1 MALRDH
7 FHPPLFPRHAWES
20 FHAAWLGYICESL
33 NDLLPKNY
41 FAQEQVHAGR
51 RIEIDVG
58 TYELLDGGSISSD
71 AGTGGLAVAE
81 PKAKLWTPP
90 AATASIP
97 AVFADDFEIQI
108 IEASDAGLKIVAAV
122 ELVSP
127 GNKDRDEARTP
138 FAAKVASYL
147 AGGVSVVIVDICTSR
162 LANLHHAILPLL
174 SADEPRFAR
183 DVALYTVAYRPV
195 QRGDAGQIDIWTEP
209 LGLGRP
215 LPTMPLWL
223 NAEHCVPVELGATY
237 RKACERRRIHS

>member
-1 MALRDH
+1 MLRDH
-7 FHPPLFPRHAWES
+7 FHSPLHPRHAWES

-58 TYELLDGGSISSD
+58 TYEQLDGERESNDSD
-71 AGTGGLAVAE
+71 TGGGVIAE

-97 AVFADDFEIQI
+97 AVFAEDFEIQI
-108 IEASDAGLKIVAAV
+108 VESADAGLRIVGAV
-122 ELVSP
+122 ELASP
-127 GNKDRDEARTP
+127 GNKDRDEARLP

-147 AGGVSVVIVDICTSR
+147 ASGVSVVVVDICTSR

-174 SADEPRFAR
+174 SADEPRFSH
-183 DVALYTVAYRPV
+183 DIALYSVAYRPV
-195 QRGDAGQIDIWTEP
+195 RRDDAEQIDIWTEP

-223 NAEHCVPVELGATY
+223 NAEMCVPVELGSTY
-237 RKACERRRIHS
+237 RKACERRRIN

>member
-58 TYELLDGGSISSD
+58 TYERLDGVRESD
-71 AGTGGLAVAE
+71 AGTGGVAVAE

-90 AATASIP
+90 AATATVP

-108 IEASDAGLKIVAAV
+108 VESADTGLRIVGAV

-127 GNKDRDEARTP
+127 GNKDRDEARLP

-147 AGGVSVVIVDICTSR
+147 ASGVSVVIVDICTSR

-174 SADEPRFAR
+174 LAEEPRFAH
-183 DVALYTVAYRPV
+183 DIALYSVAYRPV
-195 QRGDAGQIDIWTEP
+195 LRGDAEQIDIWTEP

-223 NAEHCVPVELGATY
+223 NAELCVPVELGATY
-237 RKACERRRIHS
+237 RKACDRRRIP

>member
-33 NDLLPKNY
+33 NDLLPNNY

-58 TYELLDGGSISSD
+58 TYEQLDGERDSSN
-71 AGTGGLAVAE
+71 AESRGVAVAE
-81 PKAKLWTPP
+81 PRAKLWTPP

-108 IEASDAGLKIVAAV
+108 VESADAGLKIVGAI
-122 ELVSP
+122 ELISP

-147 AGGVSVVIVDICTSR
+147 AGGVSVVIVDTCTSR
-162 LANLHHAILPLL
+162 LANLHHAILPFL
-174 SADEPRFAR
+174 SADEPRFEP

-195 QRGDAGQIDIWTEP
+195 RRGDAERLDIWAEP

-223 NAEHCVPVELGATY
+223 NAELCVPVELGSTY
-237 RKACERRRIHS
+237 RKACERRRIP